1 MRDIPLSPA
10 LKPIRHG
17 AKAPMLTLVSKPD
30 TPVLPLALGPDLTG
44 GATAQEGG
52 APVGSGPS
60 AQTPS

>member
-1 MRDIPLSPA
+1 
-10 LKPIRHG
+10 
-17 AKAPMLTLVSKPD
+17 MLTLVSKPD